1 MTTIRMETSGCRCV
15 WREAGAPRVNA
26 VSMEPCVG
34 DEAANGFLRPV
45 GYVARGKVSVTL
57 KVVLLVA
64 VIILA
69 CMYPGF
75 AAGASEGA
83 REIRDAIRRD
93 DVAALTALLNTPG
106 RLEVRNDL
114 GETPLMVAAQVGSP
128 RMVRAVLDRGADVN
142 ATNAAGATALLRG
155 AANPEVVQLL
165 LDRGAQPNTASALGH
180 TPLMLASRSSR
191 ATESVRRLLARGA
204 NVQATSRHGATALMA
219 AVAAMNG
226 EVVPWL
232 VERGADVNAVPMPSS
247 PGVDPIWGGIR
258 TPLMWAA
265 YRGDLALAKY
275 LLDRGAKADLVIPFG
290 TALTHA
296 GWRGDVA
303 MAQFLVERGADVRA
317 AEPFSGYTALHWAA
331 SMEDGDAR
339 LAAFLVR
346 HGADKTAEGGL
357 PVDAFLGEAQT
368 PLMLARKRGETELAR
383 WLGGGGSK
391 TAVTAAAV
399 SAAEPGWVGS
409 TNRWGVAMAVAS
421 ALPALQQTAEVSRES
436 FLRHAS
442 RQNCVS
448 CHQQYFPLAAVSEA
462 QARGVPV
469 DEAARQRLVDT
480 VIQVHRGTGVD
491 EEPLFHPDAPH
502 DYGYALLSL
511 KTAGVGA
518 TPETDV
524 LVHHLAVT
532 QQKDGHWEVN
542 LPRPPMQSS
551 DITATALALH
561 GLKHFG
567 WPARAAEFEE
577 RIRLARD
584 WLKAA
589 RAVTHEELVY
599 QVLGLHW
606 AGVPRSELG
615 GMLERLISSQRAN
628 GGWAQLP
635 GLESDAYATGQALY
649 TLHEA
654 GGYTAAS
661 PECGRAVRF
670 LMGTQGSDGTWRVR
684 RRAFPFQPTMESG
697 FPHGRDGWISAA
709 GTSWAVM
716 GLARVMAPLNG
727 DDGRAMA
734 QRARGGKEADEARA
748 KVVSVVE
755 RTVDFVR
762 DVQPILERSCLP
774 CHAGERARGQYR
786 LSDRRSMLT
795 PGNSGL
801 PPLVAGK
808 SADGMLLRY
817 VSDEVSDL
825 AMPPVSQ
832 RGKFPPLNP
841 REVEL
846 LRTWVESG
854 AVWPEGLSLGIT
866 RTATAP

>member
-1 MTTIRMETSGCRCV
+1 MD
-15 WREAGAPRVNA
+15 A
-26 VSMEPCVG
+26 VSMEACLGYEPAHG
-34 DEAANGFLRPV
+34 SHRPV
-45 GYVARGKVSVTL
+45 GSAARGKVSVPV

-69 CMYPGF
+69 CLYPGF
-75 AAGASEGA
+75 AAEASESA
-83 REIRDAIRRD
+83 REVRDAIRRD
-93 DVAALTALLNTPG
+93 EVAALTALLKKPG
-106 RLEVRNDL
+106 RLEDRNEL

-128 RMVRAVLDRGADVN
+128 RMVRAMLDLGADVN

-155 AANPEVVQLL
+155 AANPEVVKLL
-165 LDRGAQPNTASALGH
+165 LDRGAQPNSASALGH
-180 TPLMLASRSSR
+180 TPLMLASRSPQ
-191 ATESVRRLLARGA
+191 ATESVRLLLARGA
-204 NVQATSRHGATALMA
+204 DVQATSRHGATALMA
-219 AVAAMNG
+219 AVASMNG
-226 EVVPWL
+226 DVVRWL

-275 LLDRGAKADLVIPFG
+275 LLDRGAKAELVIPFG

-339 LAAFLVR
+339 LAAFLVG
-346 HGADKTAEGGL
+346 HGADPMAEGGL

-368 PLMLARKRGETELAR
+368 PVALTRQRGETDLTRLLEGAGR
-383 WLGGGGSK
+383 RDVVAK
-391 TAVTAAAV
+391 V
-399 SAAEPGWVGS
+399 SVAEPGLVGS
-409 TNRWGVAMAVAS
+409 TDRLGVATAVAS
-421 ALPALQQTAEVSRES
+421 ALPALQKTAEVSRES

-462 QARGVPV
+462 QARGVSV
-469 DEAARQRLVDT
+469 DAAARQRLVDT

-524 LVHHLAVT
+524 LVHHLAAT

-577 RIRLARD
+577 RIRLARG

-589 RAVTHEELVY
+589 RALTHEELVY

-615 GMLERLISSQRAN
+615 GMLERLVSSQRAN

-670 LMGTQGSDGTWRVR
+670 LIATQGRDGTWRVR

-697 FPHGRDGWISAA
+697 FPHGRDSWISAA

-716 GLARVMAPLNG
+716 GLARVMAPLEG
-727 DDGRAMA
+727 DEGRTIA
-734 QRARGGKEADEARA
+734 QRVIGRRVTDDLRGKP
-748 KVVSVVE
+748 VSVGE
-755 RTVDFVR
+755 ATVDFVH

-786 LSDRRSMLT
+786 LTDRRSLLT

-808 SADGMLLRY
+808 SADSMLLKY
-817 VSDEVSDL
+817 VTDEVADF
-825 AMPPVSQ
+825 AMPPVSK
-832 RGKFPPLNP
+832 RGKFPALSS
-841 REVEL
+841 REVGL